1 MNNEAILEGLLFVA
15 GDDGVTLKQICEVL
29 DIDINSAKTL
39 VNNLIKYY
47 ENNNRGIFIKLYG
60 DKYIFTTKPEYIKYY
75 NLFKNTKESNIL
87 SQSSLETLAII
98 AYNEPIT
105 RVEVDELRGVNSG
118 YIIRKL
124 ITKNLICECGKS
136 KLPGKPMLYKT
147 TDYFLKY
154 FGISNL
160 SELPKIDDIK
170 VNTEEIDLYS
180 STETRQNDNLEIID

>member
-75 NLFKNTKESNIL
+75 NLFKNTK
-87 SQSSLETLAII
+87 
-98 AYNEPIT
+98 
-105 RVEVDELRGVNSG
+105 
-118 YIIRKL
+118 
-124 ITKNLICECGKS
+124 
-136 KLPGKPMLYKT
+136 
-147 TDYFLKY
+147 
-154 FGISNL
+154 
-160 SELPKIDDIK
+160 
-170 VNTEEIDLYS
+170 
-180 STETRQNDNLEIID
+180 